1 MQHFIHL
8 VQDLDQTTSTN
19 DKVEAM
25 KNYLQVETNED
36 DKIWMVALLCDKK
49 PARGV
54 SSTLMREWVGE
65 LTALPDWLIEDAYHS
80 VGDMAETLSLLLPK
94 VIRPNDITLT
104 MLIEKVAEFKKM
116 ELAQKK
122 TAVLELW
129 ESLDNSQLFIF
140 NKLITGGFRLGVS
153 KLLLAKALGQ
163 YLDKEEKEII
173 HRLMGDWTPGNISF
187 HSLLLSSNTND
198 ALSKPYP
205 FLLAYGLDGRQDEI
219 ADVTKWAIEYK
230 WDGIR
235 TQIIKRQGTLHIW
248 SRGEELITDKFPEL
262 HALQYCSEDNFVI
275 DGEILAYKDRPLDF
289 SLLQTRIG
297 RKNVGATAMKNCP
310 IAFYAYDLLEYN
322 GQDYRAK
329 TYAERRADLDKLVDD
344 INLPN
349 LIKLSTFQL
358 CATWEEIEE
367 MRAKSA
373 DYFAEGIMLKD
384 IHSSYEQGRKTGLWW
399 KWKVDPYTVDAVMIY
414 AQKGHGRRA
423 NLFTDYTFA
432 IWTESSEGQKSLV
445 PFTKAYSGLT
455 DAEFEEV
462 TTFVKKNTI
471 TKFGPVYSVK
481 PELVFELAF
490 EGIAKST
497 RHKSGIALRFP
508 RIKAWRR
515 DKKMEE
521 ADSLATLMGLLESK
535 EA

>member
-1 MQHFIHL
+1 MHHFIHL
-8 VQDLDQTTSTN
+8 VQELDQTTSTN

-25 KNYLQVETNED
+25 VDYLQKESDIN
-36 DKIWMVALLCDKK
+36 DKLWMVALLCDKK
-49 PARGV
+49 PPRGV
-54 SSTLMREWVGE
+54 NSSLMREWVGE
-65 LTALPDWLIEDAYHS
+65 VTALPDWLIEDAYHS
-80 VGDMAETLSLLLPK
+80 VGDLAETLSLLLPK
-94 VIRPNDITLT
+94 VIKPNEITLT

-116 ELAQKK
+116 EVAQKK
-122 TAVLELW
+122 ETVKELW
-129 ESLDNSQLFIF
+129 QTLDHSQLFIF

-153 KLLLAKALGQ
+153 RLLLAKALAL
-163 YLDKEEKEII
+163 YLDREEKEII
-173 HRLMGDWTPGNISF
+173 HRLMGDWTPSNVTF
-187 HSLLLSSNTND
+187 HSLLISYNSND

-205 FLLAYGLDGRQDEI
+205 FLLAHGLDGRQDEI
-219 ADVTKWAIEYK
+219 GEVSKWAIEYK

-235 TQIIKRQGTLHIW
+235 AQIIKRKGSLHIW

-262 HALQYCSEDNFVI
+262 NILENSCVDNFVI
-275 DGEILAYKDRPLDF
+275 DGEILAYKDHPLDF

-297 RKNVGATAMKNCP
+297 RKNVGLTAMKNCP
-310 IAFYAYDLLEYN
+310 IAFYAYDLLESD
-322 GQDYRAK
+322 GQDYRMKAYK
-329 TYAERRADLDKLVDD
+329 ERRETLDKLVNN
-344 INLPN
+344 INLPDH
-349 LIKLSTFQL
+349 IKLSTFRL
-358 CATWEEIEE
+358 CATWQEVEE
-367 MRAKSA
+367 MRAKSGNH
-373 DYFAEGIMLKD
+373 FAEGIMLKD
-384 IHSSYEQGRKTGLWW
+384 IHSYYEQGRRTGLWW

-423 NLFTDYTFA
+423 NLFTDYTFG
-432 IWTESSEGQKSLV
+432 IWAESSNGEKSLV

-462 TTFVKKNTI
+462 TAFVKKNTL

-515 DKKMEE
+515 DKKVEE
-521 ADSLATLMGLLESK
+521 ADVLATLMGLLEK
-535 EA
+535 